1 MRFFF
6 PFVVS
11 THHFLLLP
19 IYEQFFFFC
28 LPWIH
33 RMIRWR
39 LESSGIL
46 NMRVIKYW
54 IKLYVNEEIIYTIL
68 CPYKCTT
75 NKKPLLVATLPF
87 NSILFGMMCRYVTNT
102 NKKPYDVLF
111 QLEGIH
117 GDLSWYWGPL
127 TPNMKL
133 IHWRSKAAS
142 HIDHGN
148 IIINIQE
155 LNLNLSQSS
164 HRNYSFVGLFNS
176 LFDHCHQWWK
186 FPYDITRYPFS
197 LTNIETL
204 GSIPVTIRLSYTNG
218 IVGNHTFNKT

>member
-1 MRFFF
+1 MWTVFLFLSPLDTQNDKVETWIIRYFKYEGDQILNKIICKWGDNLHHTM
-6 PFVVS
+6 PIQVYNQQKN
-11 THHFLLLP
+11 HFLLP
-19 IYEQFFFFC
+19 
-28 LPWIH
+28 H
-33 RMIRWR
+33 
-39 LESSGIL
+39 
-46 NMRVIKYW
+46 
-54 IKLYVNEEIIYTIL
+54 
-68 CPYKCTT
+68 
-75 NKKPLLVATLPF
+75 LPF

-117 GDLSWYWGPL
+117 GDLSWYWGRL